1 MRRRTRTRTRRRSK
15 IRTRRRSRIRSRRR
29 RRRRRRRTRRTRT
42 RTRTRSRIRRRSR
55 RRRKKRR
62 KRKREGNE
70 VTSARE
76 LFFPLNPSLCK
87 GRALLLC
94 FSLSCLVAT
103 NTPLVTGLR
112 PSPAAAVAPLSL
124 EYVL

>member
-1 MRRRTRTRTRRRSK
+1 MRRRTRTRTRS
-15 IRTRRRSRIRSRRR
+15 RRRSRIRTRRR
-29 RRRRRRRTRRTRT
+29 RRRTRT

-55 RRRKKRR
+55 RRRR
-62 KRKREGNE
+62 RKREGNE

-112 PSPAAAVAPLSL
+112 PSPAAAAAPLSL